1 MSKSSSETSFLILS
15 TGDFHVDLYLILP
28 LCAIVW
34 ILVYGYPNLSWCGSA
49 ERCSGSSFGATLLVC
64 RWSQRSGLS
73 LARDGCAFWAWSVN
87 LLQAW
92 KGLSTTIEWNGLF
105 PCPWV
110 LIANS
115 FWLEV
120 GPTFP
125 FQCCDPAWLEAVRSC
140 ECCCSP
146 YGFICAAVLSG
157 KTLFPWHPPSGLAL
171 TVFVTSSSVLDPQAW
186 RGGVSL
192 VMTSHSGPSTPK
204 SLTVCTCAMGFNSPV
219 RRNER
224 LQ

>member
-1 MSKSSSETSFLILS
+1 M
-15 TGDFHVDLYLILP
+15 V
-28 LCAIVW
+28 
-34 ILVYGYPNLSWCGSA
+34 YPNLSWCGSA

-73 LARDGCAFWAWSVN
+73 LARDRCAFGAWSIN

-92 KGLSTTIEWNGLF
+92 KGLSTIEWNGLF

-140 ECCCSP
+140 ECCYSP
-146 YGFICAAVLSG
+146 YGFICAAVLFG
-157 KTLFPWHPPSGLAL
+157 RHCFLGILHPVWLSQSLWPPLQYRSPSLER
-171 TVFVTSSSVLDPQAW
+171 
-186 RGGVSL
+186 RGEFGDDISL
-192 VMTSHSGPSTPK
+192 GT
-204 SLTVCTCAMGFNSPV
+204 
-219 RRNER
+219 ER
-224 LQ
+224 S